1 MASLVQKELQEQC
14 QPSPKL
20 AFLQLTEPLY
30 GESGTLAFQDLLR
43 RYQKHW
49 KELPEAAKN
58 GSSSDW
64 VVTVDHVQQRI
75 KSVMPHMTEFISCE
89 SRQPALLEPRSG
101 RVISHTE
108 VREFIENFDLM
119 LPDSICGKP
128 RVAVVLPNGPL
139 LALALLA
146 VANRYTVVPM
156 ATTAAPEE
164 LMTDLDAVGADAVL
178 MLESDTKRLHKKTE
192 LLVFTVQPEDDLTF
206 SVTCTN
212 CSIESC
218 RAQHAPNGPDELA
231 IILATSGSSGNK
243 KLVPITMFNLLASA
257 TFVMDSLELTPGS
270 RCLNMMPLHHV
281 GGMMRNL
288 WAPLVAGGMTICCSQ
303 FDPNLFWDMVEEHRP
318 TWYYAAPTMHEMIV
332 AEAAQRVESIR
343 KSTIATICNG
353 AAALPPNLAQQL
365 GDIFQCSLSL
375 SYGMTECVPITAP
388 PKAGRFSRPG
398 STGLAAG
405 PELAIF
411 HTQHTQQHAPT
422 GSVGRICVRGLPV
435 FPGYLIKNGLDRS
448 SFTSAGWFDTG
459 DLGYVDENGW
469 LYITGR
475 TKEVINRGGET
486 ISPVEVE
493 DAMVSAS
500 RDPSSNIF
508 GRIREALAFPTPH
521 DALQEV
527 VGVAIVTPAGRMR
540 PDLRQ
545 IHKAL
550 RERLHQPKWPVLLVY
565 MDGLPKSRNKLRRIG
580 LSQRL
585 GLETLTDQV
594 PTAERHYEAL
604 CPPVDTPVSVS
615 ITRKRCEVNF
625 RLVEG
630 YIAQVSGLSEVFLQV
645 HADGYPRAII
655 FRDGTGDVSPEE
667 ILASLPE
674 LMHGYLIPSRLDVL
688 DGPMPRNTHGLID
701 EAAVQAKLTALH
713 PTATSSTQQQVSNLF
728 ATALRAAPEDMT
740 PATDFFESGGDS
752 MSAGQLI
759 SKIRQEFRVP
769 VAGDVLFQHSTVGAI
784 TAIIEAAIA
793 DSETRKVES
802 HELPGCRETYS
813 STHPWV
819 LFLNFVPSV
828 ILYPML
834 QALRWSFL
842 VYLLSEISTRFPL
855 RPNLFGRLLGLIL
868 IQLTV
873 QLLMAIISPLIGIAL
888 KWLLVGRY
896 RAGMYPMWGPYHMR
910 WWLAQKAL
918 QVCGKGVFDRY
929 GRSRIWYYRALGAR
943 IGRNVFID
951 EFTALG
957 EYDLLHIGDGVVL
970 ENCICRPFASER
982 NTSMLLQPITIGAN
996 SYVGLRSTVV
1006 PGTTLP
1012 PSTCV
1017 GANSSTWEVDDAD
1030 ESNRDQYFARDMQPH
1045 WIWHILV
1052 VGWLQLLVH
1061 FVSELPRIAGL
1072 LPIVSRYP
1080 AVADDRL
1087 RHTVSWLTSRTR
1099 IGYFLLMRLYS
1110 AVAGPFAWFLAVLVI
1125 KRGLDAVCGR
1135 PSRGPMNRLRS
1146 AQKVRHAALYAIL
1159 PQGDISR
1166 LAQLVGPHYELV
1178 SVAVRLL
1185 GGSVGK
1191 RVYWPRTELK
1201 LIPDFD
1207 LVDIGHDVVFGSR
1220 SCLVT
1225 IDGLGRD
1232 PIVIKNGAMLGDRCV
1247 VLPGVTIGTRTMVGS
1262 GALLRRN
1269 GSYPDD
1275 SVWTGSKHGDAVRFP
1290 QLRGK
1295 GDGTKY
1301 TEDGEHN
1308 TTRPFGRALYLGKA
1322 NYHVLGQGP
1331 IVGYSSFMV
1340 AFTAVYSMASPLA
1353 ALLVLSRLLPREL
1366 TAFEMRWWR
1375 PFAVYGVL
1383 SAVMAAVA
1391 LVQGIVSLAI
1401 VIASKWMLLGR
1412 RQEGS
1417 YPYDRSSYCQ
1427 RWQIQRTI
1435 DMLIEHSFGGTGI
1448 RSLLSGTAYLSWF
1461 YRAMGATIGADCAL
1475 SANGEPHIFLT
1486 EPDLVTLG
1494 DRVTVDDA
1502 SLVCHLNTRGDFEL
1516 HPLRVSDRSVMRTG
1530 SRLLSGASMGK
1541 DACLLEHTLVLS
1553 GDHVEDGTT
1562 LQGWP
1567 AEEFR
1572 GDRLRP

>member
-1 MASLVQKELQEQC
+1 MASLIQDESQEQH
-14 QPSPKL
+14 QPSANF
-20 AFLQLTEPLY
+20 AFLQITDSLYQKSGPLP
-30 GESGTLAFQDLLR
+30 FQDLLR

-49 KELPEAAKN
+49 KELPEAAKD
-58 GSSSDW
+58 GSSPDW

-75 KSVMPHMTEFISCE
+75 KSVMPHMTNFISCE

-101 RVISHTE
+101 RIISHTK
-108 VREFIENFDLM
+108 VREFIENFDLK
-119 LPDSICGKP
+119 LPDPNCGKP
-128 RVAVVLPNGPL
+128 RVAAVLPNGPL

-178 MLESDTKRLHKKTE
+178 MLDSEMKRLQKRAE

-206 SVTCTN
+206 SVTRAN
-212 CSIESC
+212 SSIEPC
-218 RAQHAPNGPDELA
+218 RAQHAPNGPDDLA
-231 IILATSGSSGNK
+231 IILATSGSSGTK
-243 KLVPITMFNLLASA
+243 KLVPITMFNLLTSA

-281 GGMMRNL
+281 YEPLRYYTANAKSGGMMRSL

-303 FDPNLFWDMVEEHRP
+303 FDPNHFWDMVEEHRP

-332 AEAAQRVESIR
+332 AEAAQRAESVR
-343 KSTIATICNG
+343 KSTITFICNG
-353 AAALPPNLAQQL
+353 AAALPPSLAQQL
-365 GDIFQCSLSL
+365 QDIFQCSLSL

-411 HTQHTQQHAPT
+411 HTQHTQQRAPT

-435 FPGYLIKNGLDRS
+435 FPGYLIKGGLDRS
-448 SFTSAGWFDTG
+448 SFTPAGWFDTG
-459 DLGYVDENGW
+459 DLGYVDEDGW

-493 DAMVSAS
+493 DALVSAS
-500 RDPSSNIF
+500 RDPSSNVF

-521 DALQEV
+521 DTLQEV
-527 VGVAIVTPAGRMR
+527 VGVAVVTPAGRMR

-550 RERLHQPKWPVLLVY
+550 RERLHQPKWPVLLIY
-565 MDGLPKSRNKLRRIG
+565 MDDLPKSRNKLRRIG
-580 LSQRL
+580 LIQRL

-594 PTAERHYEAL
+594 PMVERHYEAL
-604 CPPVDTPVSVS
+604 CPPVDTPVTVP
-615 ITRKRCEVNF
+615 IARKRCELNF

-674 LMHGYLIPSRLDVL
+674 LLHGYLIPSRLDVL
-688 DGPMPRNTHGLID
+688 DDPMPRNTHGLID

-713 PTATSSTQQQVSNLF
+713 PTVTSSTQQQVSNLF

-813 STHPWV
+813 STQPWV
-819 LFLNFVPSV
+819 LFLNLVPSV

-834 QALRWSFL
+834 QALRWTFL

-873 QLLMAIISPLIGIAL
+873 QLLMAFISPLIGIAL

-943 IGRNVFID
+943 IGRNVSID
-951 EFTALG
+951 DFTALG
-957 EYDLLHIGDGVVL
+957 EYDLLHIGDNVVL

-1012 PSTCV
+1012 PGTCI

-1030 ESNRDQYFARDMQPH
+1030 ESNRDQYFARAMQPH
-1045 WIWHILV
+1045 WIWQILV

-1080 AVADDRL
+1080 TVAADRL

-1110 AVAGPFAWFLAVLVI
+1110 AVAGPLAWFLAVLVV
-1125 KRGLDAVCGR
+1125 KRGLDVCCGR
-1135 PSRGPMNRLRS
+1135 PSRETMKTLRP
-1146 AQKVRHAALYAIL
+1146 AQKVRHAVLNAIV

-1185 GGSVGK
+1185 GGRVGK

-1225 IDGLGRD
+1225 VDGVGRE
-1232 PIVIKNGAMLGDRCV
+1232 PIVLKDGAMLGDRSV

-1269 GSYPDD
+1269 GSFPDD

-1290 QLRGK
+1290 QLKGK
-1295 GDGTKY
+1295 GDDARDSV
-1301 TEDGEHN
+1301 DGERD

-1322 NYHVLGQGP
+1322 NYCVLGQGP
-1331 IVGYSSFMV
+1331 IIAYSSFMV
-1340 AFTAVYSMASPLA
+1340 AFTAVYPMVAPLA
-1353 ALLVLSRLLPREL
+1353 ALLVLSRTLPMEVM
-1366 TAFEMRWWR
+1366 AFEMRWWR

-1383 SAVMAAVA
+1383 AAVMAA
-1391 LVQGIVSLAI
+1391 
-1401 VIASKWMLLGR
+1401 
-1412 RQEGS
+1412 
-1417 YPYDRSSYCQ
+1417 
-1427 RWQIQRTI
+1427 RTI
-1435 DMLIEHSFGGTGI
+1435 DILIEESFGRIGI
-1448 RSLLSGTAYLSWF
+1448 RSLLSGTAYLCWF
-1461 YRAMGATIGADCAL
+1461 YRAMGAKIGADCAL
-1475 SANGEPHIFLT
+1475 SANGEPHIILT

-1516 HPLRVSDRSVMRTG
+1516 HTLKVGDRSVMRTG

>member
-1 MASLVQKELQEQC
+1 MAGVNDGVQKESQGQC

-20 AFLQLTEPLY
+20 AFIQLTEPLY
-30 GESGTLAFQDLLR
+30 GESEPLPFQDLLR

-49 KELPEAAKN
+49 KELPEAAKD
-58 GSSSDW
+58 GSSPDW

-75 KSVMPHMTEFISCE
+75 KSVMPHMTNFISCD

-101 RVISHTE
+101 RVISHTK
-108 VREFIENFDLM
+108 VREFIENFDLK
-119 LPDSICGKP
+119 LPDPSCGKP

-178 MLESDTKRLHKKTE
+178 MLESDTKRLQKRTE

-206 SVTCTN
+206 SVTCAN
-212 CSIESC
+212 SSIEPC
-218 RAQHAPNGPDELA
+218 RAQHAPNGPDDLA
-231 IILATSGSSGNK
+231 IILATSGSSGKK
-243 KLVPITMFNLLASA
+243 KLVPITMFNLLVSA
-257 TFVMDSLELTPGS
+257 TFLMDSLDLTSRS
-270 RCLNMMPLHHV
+270 RCLNMMPLHHI
-281 GGMMRNL
+281 GGIMRSL

-303 FDPNLFWDMVEEHRP
+303 FDPNLFWDMVKEHRP

-332 AEAAQRVESIR
+332 AEAAQRAESVR
-343 KSTIATICNG
+343 KSTITFICNG
-353 AAALPPNLAQQL
+353 AAALPPSLAQQL
-365 GDIFQCSLSL
+365 QDIFQCSLSL

-411 HTQHTQQHAPT
+411 HTQHTQQRAPT
-422 GSVGRICVRGLPV
+422 GTIGRICVRGLPI
-435 FPGYLIKNGLDRS
+435 FPGYLIKSGLDRS
-448 SFTSAGWFDTG
+448 SFTPAGWFDTG
-459 DLGYVDENGW
+459 DLGYVDEDGW

-493 DAMVSAS
+493 DAL
-500 RDPSSNIF
+500 
-508 GRIREALAFPTPH
+508 ALAFPTPH

-527 VGVAIVTPAGRMR
+527 VGVAVVTPAGRMR

-550 RERLHQPKWPVLLVY
+550 KERLHQPKWPVLLVY
-565 MDGLPKSRNKLRRIG
+565 MDDLPKSRNKLRRIG

-594 PTAERHYEAL
+594 STAERHYEAL
-604 CPPVDTPVSVS
+604 CPPVDTPVSVP
-615 ITRKRCEVNF
+615 IVRTRCEINF

-630 YIAQVSGLSEVFLQV
+630 CIAQVSGLSEVFLQV

-655 FRDGTGDVSPEE
+655 FRDGTGEVSTKE
-667 ILASLPE
+667 ILASLSE
-674 LMHGYLIPSRLDVL
+674 LLHGYLIPSRLDVL
-688 DGPMPRNTHGLID
+688 DGPVPRNTHGLID

-713 PTATSSTQQQVSNLF
+713 ATATSSTQQRVSNLF

-740 PATDFFESGGDS
+740 PATDFFESDGDS

-793 DSETRKVES
+793 ASETRK
-802 HELPGCRETYS
+802 
-813 STHPWV
+813 
-819 LFLNFVPSV
+819 
-828 ILYPML
+828 
-834 QALRWSFL
+834 
-842 VYLLSEISTRFPL
+842 
-855 RPNLFGRLLGLIL
+855 
-868 IQLTV
+868 
-873 QLLMAIISPLIGIAL
+873 LLMAFISPLIGIAL

-896 RAGMYPMWGPYHMR
+896 CAGMYPMWGPYHMR
-910 WWLAQKAL
+910 WWLSQKAL

-943 IGRNVFID
+943 IGRNVSID

-1012 PSTCV
+1012 PSTCI
-1017 GANSSTWEVDDAD
+1017 GANSSTWEFDDAD
-1030 ESNRDQYFARDMQPH
+1030 ESNRDQYSARAMQPH
-1045 WIWHILV
+1045 WIWQILV
-1052 VGWLQLLVH
+1052 VGWLQILVH

-1080 AVADDRL
+1080 TVADDRL

-1110 AVAGPFAWFLAVLVI
+1110 AVAGPVAWFLAVLVV
-1125 KRGLDAVCGR
+1125 KRGLDVICGR
-1135 PSRGPMNRLRS
+1135 PSRGPMNTQRP
-1146 AQKVRHAALYAIL
+1146 AQKVRHAALSTII

-1166 LAQLVGPHYELV
+1166 LSQLVGPHYELV
-1178 SVAVRLL
+1178 SMAVRLL
-1185 GGSVGK
+1185 GGRVGK

-1225 IDGLGRD
+1225 VDGVGRE
-1232 PIVIKNGAMLGDRCV
+1232 PIVLKDGAMLGDRSV

-1290 QLRGK
+1290 QLKGK
-1295 GDGTKY
+1295 GDDAKDSG
-1301 TEDGEHN
+1301 DGERD

-1322 NYHVLGQGP
+1322 NYRVLGQGP
-1331 IVGYSSFMV
+1331 IIGYSSFMV
-1340 AFTAVYSMASPLA
+1340 AFTAVYPMVVPLA
-1353 ALLVLSRLLPREL
+1353 ALLVLSHLLPMEGM
-1366 TAFEMRWWR
+1366 AFEMRWWR

-1383 SAVMAAVA
+1383 AAVMAAVTV
-1391 LVQGIVSLAI
+1391 VQGVVTLGIAI
-1401 VIASKWMLLGR
+1401 TTKWILLGR
-1412 RQEGS
+1412 RREGS

-1435 DMLIEHSFGGTGI
+1435 DILIEETFGGIGI
-1448 RSLLSGTAYLSWF
+1448 RSLLSGTAYLCWF
-1461 YRAMGATIGADCAL
+1461 YRAMGAKIGADCAL

-1516 HPLRVSDRSVMRTG
+1516 HTLKVGDRSVMRTG